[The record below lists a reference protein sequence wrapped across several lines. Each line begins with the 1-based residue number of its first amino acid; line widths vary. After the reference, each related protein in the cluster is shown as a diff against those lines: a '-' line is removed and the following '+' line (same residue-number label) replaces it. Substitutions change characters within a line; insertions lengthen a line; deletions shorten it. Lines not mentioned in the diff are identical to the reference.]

1 MPVIK
6 RSFYALGI
14 IALAAAVVV
23 VGLSA
28 GAPAAAG
35 AAPQLTP
42 TAAPPFTATLSL
54 TADRPA
60 MLLGSTLTLTA
71 DLVTSGCGYHI
82 MDLTVTEDP
91 ARPPLFA
98 HIDPPDD
105 TIGPGISFPSAWT
118 FRAEREGTTR
128 FLAQTFGETDCNDA
142 WSWHYEGAASPS
154 IEVYDL
160 PIHVWLP
167 TISSR

>member
-6 RSFYALGI
+6 RSLYALGI
-14 IALAAAVVV
+14 VALAAAVVV

-42 TAAPPFTATLSL
+42 TAAPTFTATLSL

-60 MLLGSTLTLTA
+60 ILLGSTLTLTA
-71 DLVTSGCGYHI
+71 DLVTSGCNYPI
-82 MDLTVTEDP
+82 MELTVKEDP
-91 ARPPLFA
+91 VRPPLFT

-105 TIGPGISFPSAWT
+105 TIGPGISFPSVWT

-128 FLAQTFGETDCNDA
+128 FLAQTFGETDCEG
-142 WSWHYEGAASPS
+142 WQWHYESAASPS

-167 TISSR
+167 TISNP

>member
-6 RSFYALGI
+6 RLLYTSGIVALM
-14 IALAAAVVV
+14 AAMAV

-28 GAPAAAG
+28 GAPAGAP
-35 AAPQLTP
+35 AAPQLTVTASP
-42 TAAPPFTATLSL
+42 TFTATLSL
-54 TADRPA
+54 TADRAYVPV
-60 MLLGSTLTLTA
+60 GETLTLTA

-105 TIGPGISFPSAWT
+105 TIGPGISFPSVWT

-128 FLAQTFGETDCNDA
+128 FLAQTFGETDCNHA

-160 PIHVWLP
+160 PVHVWLP
-167 TISSR
+167 TISSP